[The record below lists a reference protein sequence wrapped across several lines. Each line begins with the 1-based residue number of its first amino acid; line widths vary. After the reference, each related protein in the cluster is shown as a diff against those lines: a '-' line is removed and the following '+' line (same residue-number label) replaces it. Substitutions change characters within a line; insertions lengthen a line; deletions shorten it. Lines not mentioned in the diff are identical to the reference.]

1 MYSAQVRLQ
10 GEVDRLRAA
19 TEELAA
25 ARANLTK
32 VLQEQQQQ
40 QQGESSSAMW
50 LQLKSEVLFSVA
62 EST

>member
-19 TEELAA
+19 TEDLAT

-32 VLQEQQQQ
+32 VLEQQQQ
-40 QQGESSSAMW
+40 EQGESSSAMW
-50 LQLKSEVLFSVA
+50 LQLKSEVLFRVA
-62 EST
+62 KST